1 MTRTKKTQ
9 NKNIQQG
16 PVNIYCYKI
25 SPYMKVKD
33 KTDSKTN
40 SSYCLGIPA
49 GLMNDTFNVTKFCH
63 YIIFRHYNFAK
74 ITKMAQFA

>member
-1 MTRTKKTQ
+1 
-9 NKNIQQG
+9 
-16 PVNIYCYKI
+16 
-25 SPYMKVKD
+25 MKVKD